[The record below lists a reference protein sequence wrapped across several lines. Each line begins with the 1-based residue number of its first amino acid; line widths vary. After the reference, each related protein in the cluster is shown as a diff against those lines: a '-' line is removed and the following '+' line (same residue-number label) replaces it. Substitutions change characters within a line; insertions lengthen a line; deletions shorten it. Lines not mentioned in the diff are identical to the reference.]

1 MKRVLIINQGKS
13 ENLGDK
19 AINISLEQLFKEQ
32 GFLVDTA
39 GYSQTYEQYMSTMDI
54 NRNTGLRSLIKKYT
68 PIPIVW
74 LFKYRSKINN
84 EFTQISHS
92 KSYDLVVIGGGQLIK
107 TKCVFVY
114 ALMTWI
120 NILKKELNCPIILLG
135 VGADNNYS
143 TLEKLIYKKI
153 IPKID
158 DVYVRD
164 NKSKLIFSE
173 VFQQESKIIPDV
185 VFSYHKFFPAQT
197 LDKKLFTVMIYDYKT
212 LKNHFGTEH
221 SKQDYYNEWKNLI
234 LENVR
239 DGMEIVLAY
248 TAIGDKYE
256 TMNFASY
263 LRDKSQLNFK
273 VVETDELDSLVNI
286 LQRTEILLTGRMH
299 GMILGINYRAE
310 VIPYVISPKIAA
322 FVDDYLKNGYEL
334 ESYNKKINEVIE
346 NIINTDY
353 KIKKI

>member
-19 AINISLEQLFKEQ
+19 AINISLEELFKAH

-39 GYSQTYEQYMSTMDI
+39 GYSQTYEQNMSKMNI

-74 LFKYRSKINN
+74 LLKYRSMINN
-84 EFTQISHS
+84 EFKHTSRS

-120 NILKKELNCPIILLG
+120 NILKKEMNCPIMLLG

-143 TLEKLIYKKI
+143 ALEKLIYKKVI
-153 IPKID
+153 SKMDEI
-158 DVYVRD
+158 YVRD

-173 VFQQESKIIPDV
+173 VFQQDSKLIPDV

-197 LDKKLFTVMIYDYKT
+197 TDKKLFTVMVYDYNT
-212 LKNHFGTEH
+212 LKNHFGTKH
-221 SKQDYYNEWKNLI
+221 SKQDYYSEWKNLI
-234 LENVR
+234 LDNVR
-239 DGMEIVLAY
+239 DGMDIVLAY

-263 LRDKSQLNFK
+263 LRNNSELNFE
-273 VVETDELDSLVNI
+273 VAGTDDLDSLVNV

-310 VIPYVISPKIAA
+310 VIPYVVSPKIAA
-322 FVDDYLKNGYEL
+322 FVNDYLKNDYEL
-334 ESYNKKINEVIE
+334 EDYYKKINEVIE
-346 NIINTDY
+346 SIINKDY
-353 KIKKI
+353 KIK